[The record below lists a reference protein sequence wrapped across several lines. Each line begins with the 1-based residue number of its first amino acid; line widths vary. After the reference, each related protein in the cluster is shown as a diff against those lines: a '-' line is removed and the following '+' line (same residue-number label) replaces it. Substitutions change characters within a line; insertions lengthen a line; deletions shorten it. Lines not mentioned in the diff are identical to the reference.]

1 MNEGYKTELNECQP
15 PEKRFKQ
22 SSLQT
27 TNLTPDIYISL
38 QLLKKNQS
46 NLSKHQVQST
56 SNYLNNNS
64 NGVSRQHD
72 EENGKTDNNDKDEEN
87 DKNYKNDNDDK
98 KVVTSDAKKPP
109 LVKSSV
115 KNVFVRKLQEI
126 KDLKKKELEVMRSID
141 GLDKQMADLL
151 RKRREKVKQLK
162 EIQKEERAVLNA

>member
-27 TNLTPDIYISL
+27 TNITPDIYISL

-72 EENGKTDNNDKDEEN
+72 EENGKIDNNDKDEEN
-87 DKNYKNDNDDK
+87 DKNDNDDK
-98 KVVTSDAKKPP
+98 KVATSACDAKKPP

>member
-15 PEKRFKQ
+15 SEKRFKQ

-64 NGVSRQHD
+64 NGVSTQHD
-72 EENGKTDNNDKDEEN
+72 EENGKIDNNDKDEEN
-87 DKNYKNDNDDK
+87 DKNDNDDK
-98 KVVTSDAKKPP
+98 KVATSACDAKKPP

>member
-1 MNEGYKTELNECQP
+1 MNEGFKTELNECQP
-15 PEKRFKQ
+15 PEKKFKQ
-22 SSLQT
+22 SRPQT
-27 TNLTPDIYISL
+27 TNLTPRIS
-38 QLLKKNQS
+38 KD
-46 NLSKHQVQST
+46 QVQST

-72 EENGKTDNNDKDEEN
+72 EENGKIDNNDKDEEN
-87 DKNYKNDNDDK
+87 DKNDNDDK

-141 GLDKQMADLL
+141 GLDKQMGDLL